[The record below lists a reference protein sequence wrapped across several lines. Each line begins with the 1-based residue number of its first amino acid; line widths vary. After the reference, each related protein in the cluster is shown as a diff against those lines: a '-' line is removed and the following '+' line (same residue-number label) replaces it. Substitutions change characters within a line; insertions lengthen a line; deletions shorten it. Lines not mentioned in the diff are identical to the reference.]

1 MVLAILA
8 VFGFFAFAIL
18 TPAQTNQLDDG
29 YRAMYNLDFGDAH
42 KAFAE
47 FERQQPADPFGPASD
62 AAAYLFSE
70 FDRLK
75 VLRSEF
81 FSNDKSFLGAPKLK
95 ADPAIKAQF
104 EKALSRSRGL
114 SDEMLKQGK
123 TPERAMFAS
132 IVCTAL
138 RADYLAMIEKEN
150 WQALNEIKDAR
161 TRAEA
166 LIAKDPSLKDGY
178 LSVGVENYLLSQ
190 KGAPMRV
197 FLRLTGAQTDKDVGI
212 QKLKIVATQGHY
224 FKPYAK
230 ILLAIAAVRDKNR
243 AAAEQLVTELSRE
256 FPGNDLFKDEAKK
269 LSCSVN
275 C

>member
-1 MVLAILA
+1 MVLAL
-8 VFGFFAFAIL
+8 FAFFVSA
-18 TPAQTNQLDDG
+18 PAVPDANQLDQG
-29 YRAMYNLDFGDAH
+29 YRAMYNLDFGEAH
-42 KAFAE
+42 KQFAE
-47 FERQQPADPFGPASD
+47 FERDQPADPFGPASD

-70 FDRLK
+70 FERLK

-81 FSNDKSFLGAPKLK
+81 FAEDKGFFGAPKLK
-95 ADPAIKAQF
+95 ADPAIKALF
-104 EKALSRSRGL
+104 EKALSRSSSL
-114 SDEMLKQGK
+114 SAEMLKQGK
-123 TPERAMFAS
+123 TPERAMFATV
-132 IVCTAL
+132 VCTAL

-166 LIAKDPSLKDGY
+166 LIARNPDLKDGY

-190 KGAPMRV
+190 KGAPVRV
-197 FLRLTGAQTDKDVGI
+197 FLRLTGAQTDKEVGL
-212 QKLKIVATQGHY
+212 QKLKIVAAEGHY

-243 AAAEQLVTELSRE
+243 PAAEKLMVELARE
-256 FPGNDLFKDEAKK
+256 FPGNGLFKDEVKK
-269 LSCSVN
+269 LSCSAN